1 MYKQVILAGVLFMVA
16 ACGQK
21 NHAASAST
29 DKDSVT
35 AGAKTNTQNV
45 EASPDN
51 DTTVRVKHEAFNED
65 ITDLPPGL
73 AQFVPEGYTA
83 IDTSYGNLNL
93 DQYQDMIMVLKQNG
107 EDTASDVDN
116 PEKRPLLV
124 LVGQP
129 DNSFQLAARNDNV
142 VLCINCGGAMGDPF
156 TGVTIK
162 NGYFSAEHYGGS
174 AWRWTHII
182 TFKYSPADK
191 NWFLHKIGYESFH
204 ALNPKE
210 ATSRTETTK
219 DFGTLPFEKFD
230 VYKEDK

>member
-1 MYKQVILAGVLFMVA
+1 MHKQAILAAFLFMVA
-16 ACGQK
+16 ACGQ
-21 NHAASAST
+21 NDHPAAAKAS
-29 DKDSVT
+29 KDSAAANT
-35 AGAKTNTQNV
+35 KANTQDT
-45 EASPDN
+45 EGSPDD
-51 DTTVRVKHEAFNED
+51 DTTIHVKHEAFNDD

-83 IDTSYGNLNL
+83 IDTTYGNLNL
-93 DQYQDMIMVLKQNG
+93 DQYQDMIMVLKKNG
-107 EDTASDVDN
+107 EDTATDIDN
-116 PEKRPLLV
+116 PERRPLLI
-124 LVGQP
+124 LTGQP

-156 TGVTIK
+156 TGITIK

-182 TFKYSPADK
+182 TFKYAPADK
-191 NWFLHKIGYESFH
+191 NWYLHKIGYESFH

-219 DFGTLPFEKFD
+219 DFGKLPFDKFN
-230 VYKEDK
+230 VYKDDK